1 MDDEERKVM
10 EFDVLAA
17 NCPSRGVLEHL
28 FSRWGVLILARLNKG
43 PARFG
48 ELKRSVEG
56 ISERM
61 LSKSLKILEDEG
73 FLYRKDYGEKLP
85 RVEYGLTEGGARM
98 AESIGRVIEQLYAE
112 MERKR

>member
-1 MDDEERKVM
+1 MIEKKQKALKY
-10 EFDVLAA
+10 DVFAA

-28 FSRWGVLILARLNKG
+28 FSRWGVLILARLNEG

-85 RVEYGLTEGGARM
+85 RVEYGLTEGGSRM
-98 AESIGRVIEQLYAE
+98 AESISRVIEQLYEE
-112 MERKR
+112 MECKR

>member
-1 MDDEERKVM
+1 MIEKKQKALKY
-10 EFDVLAA
+10 DVFAA

-28 FSRWGVLILARLNKG
+28 FSRWGVLILARLNEG

-73 FLYRKDYGEKLP
+73 FLYRKDYGKNCPGWNTALP
-85 RVEYGLTEGGARM
+85 KGAPGWRR
-98 AESIGRVIEQLYAE
+98 A
-112 MERKR
+112 